1 MVRFR
6 AIRAFRPSLL
16 APLAA
21 GLPAAVAAA
30 SLALVA
36 PLSGPAR
43 ERLPGPVTAAVEEV
57 VDGDTLRVRA
67 RIWLGQEL
75 SVLVR
80 LRGID
85 APETRSKCEA
95 ERALARRAAAYLR
108 AATGTGHVTLTDIS
122 GGKYYGR
129 VLARVTTAEGR
140 DVAAALERVRLARQ
154 YSGGPRQPWCP
165 LPE

>member
-6 AIRAFRPSLL
+6 AIRVILPS
-16 APLAA
+16 
-21 GLPAAVAAA
+21 LPAAVAAA
-30 SLALVA
+30 SLALVFLPA
-36 PLSGPAR
+36 HAR
-43 ERLPGPVTAAVEEV
+43 EVFPGPVTAEVERV
-57 VDGDTLRVRA
+57 VDGDTLEVRA

-75 SVLVR
+75 LVLVR

-85 APETRSKCEA
+85 APEAGSKCEA
-95 ERALARRAAAYLR
+95 ERALARRAAAFLR
-108 AATGTGHVTLTDIS
+108 AATETGRVTLTDIS